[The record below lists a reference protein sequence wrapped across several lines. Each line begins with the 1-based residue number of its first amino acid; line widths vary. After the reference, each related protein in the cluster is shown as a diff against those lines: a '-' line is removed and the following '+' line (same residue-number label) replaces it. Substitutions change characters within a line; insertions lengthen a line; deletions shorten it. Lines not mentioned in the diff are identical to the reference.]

1 MLAQTLQKRPKPDEK
16 RRLSPGF
23 RSHLP
28 GFSGYQGQIR
38 HRSGHQQLEQGFS
51 PAEVTGLADTQLH
64 QASQAMLG
72 GLSHLAI
79 GPELSTVLKGLRLLQ
94 QFFLGMKLDGAAPD
108 RKSVF

>member
-1 MLAQTLQKRPKPDEK
+1 MSNWYARDSAENPVLGQSGPKMRSPGNKMLAQTLQKRPKPGEK
-16 RRLSPGF
+16 RKLSPGF

-51 PAEVTGLADTQLH
+51 PAEVTRLADTQLP

-72 GLSHLAI
+72 GLSHVEI
-79 GPELSTVLKGLRLLQ
+79 GR
-94 QFFLGMKLDGAAPD
+94 
-108 RKSVF
+108 